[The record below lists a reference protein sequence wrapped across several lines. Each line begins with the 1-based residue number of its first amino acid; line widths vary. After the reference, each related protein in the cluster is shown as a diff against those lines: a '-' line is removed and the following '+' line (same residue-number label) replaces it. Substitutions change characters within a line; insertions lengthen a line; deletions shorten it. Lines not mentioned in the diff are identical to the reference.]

1 MLEKINSQLEIFN
14 QDKEREYNLQKENK
28 TLNIIRFLNKWNN
41 IENKIMKENFK
52 DIRKNFLNS
61 IGNKLQEGRINTYL
75 LSSEDDI
82 SINRYSKLEKLYLLG
97 WRFKKDDII
106 FINDIE
112 RRLTKLEIKYIKF
125 LSEI

>member
-1 MLEKINSQLEIFN
+1 MLEKINNQLENFN
-14 QDKEREYNLQKENK
+14 QDKEKEYNFQKENK

-41 IENKIMKENFK
+41 IENKIMEENFK
-52 DIRKNFLNS
+52 DIRENFLNS
-61 IGNKLQEGRINTYL
+61 IGNKLQEGRINAYL
-75 LSSEDDI
+75 LNSEDDI
-82 SINRYSKLEKLYLLG
+82 SISRYSKLEKLYLLG

-125 LSEI
+125 LSEM